1 MQLLYSN
8 LFPYVVFF
16 LKKNGTAFNTS
27 KEIEYRYSIKANRVC
42 SWKEPSKSLL
52 SLTASFIR
60 GGCSYLFMPSK
71 EGQNNT
77 TGEAQEH
84 NPYKRLD

>member
-1 MQLLYSN
+1 MVQHSTLVKK
-8 LFPYVVFF
+8 LFP
-16 LKKNGTAFNTS
+16 KKKNTS

-71 EGQNNT
+71 EG
-77 TGEAQEH
+77 
-84 NPYKRLD
+84 